1 MALVLSHRKGVYSEP
16 DIEEGAGMGA
26 PRSVIEAAK
35 RAVLE
40 RYPEMAG
47 MSCSGEAAPAA
58 GKYIVTARRDV
69 RTADGRSL
77 PRIVRVTVD
86 DSGRVLRLSAS
97 K

>member
-1 MALVLSHRKGVYSEP
+1 MGV
-16 DIEEGAGMGA
+16 
-26 PRSVIEAAK
+26 PRGVIEAAK

-47 MSCSGEAAPAA
+47 MSCSSEAAPAA

-86 DSGRVLRLSAS
+86 DSGRVLRVSAS